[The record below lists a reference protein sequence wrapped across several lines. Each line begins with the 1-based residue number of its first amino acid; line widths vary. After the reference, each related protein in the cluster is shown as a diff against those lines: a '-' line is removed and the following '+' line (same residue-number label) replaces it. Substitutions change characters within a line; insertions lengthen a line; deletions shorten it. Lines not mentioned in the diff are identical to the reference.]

1 MLQLLPFSSVEE
13 EYRVTKAGAV
23 MMLRGSRNKK
33 VGEAG
38 MEVTTRRGWSAEE
51 AVDHAERRLHHREVV
66 GIVNQGRQGLLG
78 REYAMK
84 SSKTKDRKLW
94 Q

>member
-1 MLQLLPFSSVEE
+1 MDRSTPSLSAACLYSRSAMLQLPFASVEE

-38 MEVTTRRGWSAEE
+38 VEVTTRRGWSAEE
-51 AVDHAERRLHHREVV
+51 AV
-66 GIVNQGRQGLLG
+66 
-78 REYAMK
+78 
-84 SSKTKDRKLW
+84 S
-94 Q
+94 

>member
-1 MLQLLPFSSVEE
+1 MI
-13 EYRVTKAGAV
+13 
-23 MMLRGSRNKK
+23 M
-33 VGEAG
+33 
-38 MEVTTRRGWSAEE
+38 
-51 AVDHAERRLHHREVV
+51 HRRLHHREVV

-84 SSKTKDRKLW
+84 SSKTEDRKLW